1 MIKRMMHIPVFA
13 AALVLLPALAANTAT
28 VPDSMNGMDGLTVV
42 ELFTS
47 QGCNS
52 CPPADALAS
61 ELADRPGVLVLSWN
75 VDYWDYLGWK
85 DTLARPENTARQRAY
100 NRALGRGN
108 RVFTPQ
114 MVIGGRDQA
123 VGSDRLDVETAIAE
137 NTNRTKTVPVHYD
150 PDFVTVDLPEQAR
163 VSGATISIIHYEFA
177 KTIPIRGGENGGK
190 AITYSHVVMESDPVA
205 TWDGDPTTLKIARE
219 KFCDR
224 GNAIIVQ
231 QANAGPILLA
241 AVVDIS
247 L

>member
-1 MIKRMMHIPVFA
+1 MIKRLIHIPVFA

-28 VPDSMNGMDGLTVV
+28 APDPVVGTDSVTVV

-114 MVIGGRDQA
+114 MVISGRDQA
-123 VGSDRLDVETAIAE
+123 VGSSRLDVETALAEPANQIQTLPVYYHSDSISLALPEEAGVEGAVVKIVHYEIAE
-137 NTNRTKTVPVHYD
+137 TVPVS
-150 PDFVTVDLPEQAR
+150 R
-163 VSGATISIIHYEFA
+163 
-177 KTIPIRGGENGGK
+177 GENGGK
-190 AITYSHVVMESDPVA
+190 ALTYTHVVKKTDPVA
-205 TWDGDPTTLKIARE
+205 TWDGKATELTIGRDR
-219 KFCDR
+219 FCDN

-231 QANAGPILLA
+231 KGEAIKVTIEP
-241 AVVDIS
+241 
-247 L
+247 